1 MQDFRLVIPLTPSL
15 IISRL
20 AMSLPAPEVAPM
32 VAPSVAPTLS
42 DNVSHASPKF
52 HGLSGKSHGL

>member
-1 MQDFRLVIPLTPSL
+1 VTPLTPSL

-32 VAPSVAPTLS
+32 PTPSVAPREKNEHLFLET
-42 DNVSHASPKF
+42 NFRNNP
-52 HGLSGKSHGL
+52 